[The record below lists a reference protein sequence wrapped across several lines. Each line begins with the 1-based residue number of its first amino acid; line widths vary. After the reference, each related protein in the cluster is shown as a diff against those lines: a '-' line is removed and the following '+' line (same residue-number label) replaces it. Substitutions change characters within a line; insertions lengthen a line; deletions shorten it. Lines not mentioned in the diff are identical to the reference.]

1 MVTNEA
7 TVMTVIST
15 TDITTSDSTRLKPG
29 RRRRGSV
36 SVSGATPGILR
47 AV

>member
-29 RRRRGSV
+29 RRGSMISLGTSTHV
-36 SVSGATPGILR
+36 G
-47 AV
+47 